1 MRILELGFAVAFVL
15 AGAASFNTFNT
26 GDIKSENEFSIIP
39 GIHSGMTTDEVFE
52 IAGTDYYEREDEI
65 NPGEMEYHY
74 QLDKVEYFGI
84 DMPAEMFFEF
94 SPKGELFNYG
104 YHIGC
109 IYDFNTDEYSYPYDE
124 SQLEDAYDTIFDVI
138 ESELGHGEA
147 TSIAFGNVIEEHS
160 WKKFRDNEDI
170 WFIGGT
176 DLWSSGSGVNEIL
189 INSADESLRQ
199 SPF

>member
-1 MRILELGFAVAFVL
+1 MNILGLGFTIVL
-15 AGAASFNTFNT
+15 AIAGAASFNTFNT
-26 GDIKSENEFSIIP
+26 GDISSENEFGIIP
-39 GIHSGMTTDEVFE
+39 GIHSGMTTDEVFD
-52 IAGTDYYEREDEI
+52 IVGTDYHEREDDLV
-65 NPGEMEYHY
+65 PGEMEYHY
-74 QLDKVEYFGI
+74 QLDKVDNFGI

-109 IYDFNTDEYSYPYDE
+109 IYDSDTDTYSYPYDE
-124 SQLEDAYDTIFDVI
+124 GRLEEAYDTIFEII

-147 TSIAFGNVIEEHS
+147 TSIAFGDVIEEHS
-160 WKKFRDNEDI
+160 WEKYRNNEDI

-189 INSADESLRQ
+189 INSEDDSLRQ